1 MYKVLIEDKG
11 MTWRRHV
18 NQLKTRLASWSIP
31 DSVQPT
37 SQPVDI
43 SQLVDT
49 LEPEPSER
57 ELVPLRRSSRV
68 PKPRRPWSPSNH

>member
-1 MYKVLIEDKG
+1 

-18 NQLKTRLASWSIP
+18 NQLKTLNIP
-31 DSVQPT
+31 GSVQPT
-37 SQPVDI
+37 SQPADI
-43 SQLVDT
+43 SQPVDT
-49 LEPEPSER
+49 LETEPSQR